1 MTQHTPGPWFVHDFS
16 AVPGFT
22 NPTPGDVTVS
32 CDHPATIAVASMD
45 RALTATIDEARAN
58 ARLIAAAPELLKQIK
73 GLLGF
78 ANFVINELDIDTEST
93 EVILKANG
101 EDVAK
106 VPLSFVLNNSK
117 AAIAAA
123 EGRS

>member
-1 MTQHTPGPWFVHDFS
+1 MAQHTPGPWYFGDDELTSGVPVIPIRGADHRTVAEVVSTFVDK
-16 AVPGFT
+16 
-22 NPTPGDVTVS
+22 GDVDFAIT
-32 CDHPATIAVASMD
+32 DQD
-45 RALTATIDEARAN
+45 RAN
-58 ARLIAAAPELLKQIK
+58 ASLIAAAPELLKQLK

-78 ANFVINELDIDTEST
+78 ASFVINELDIDTEST

-106 VPLSFVLNNSK
+106 VPLSVVLNNSK
-117 AAIAAA
+117 VAIATA